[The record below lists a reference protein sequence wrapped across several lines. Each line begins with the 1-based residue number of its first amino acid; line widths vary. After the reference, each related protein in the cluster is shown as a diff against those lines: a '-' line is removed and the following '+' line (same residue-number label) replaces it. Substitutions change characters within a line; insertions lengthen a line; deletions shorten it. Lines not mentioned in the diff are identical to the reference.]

1 MLLLNRLPCGGRG
14 DLRQKG
20 DSLPTSNGSQGT
32 IAGGGSRKLGLDKW
46 ERAREDV
53 IKAASPCWIPAEESA
68 TAPRFDD
75 LTFSGGARR
84 RLTNVPDAPSGA
96 SVAVREQFC

>member
-1 MLLLNRLPCGGRG
+1 MLLLTRLPCGGRG

-20 DSLPTSNGSQGT
+20 ILYQLRTVAKEP
-32 IAGGGSRKLGLDKW
+32 GGGSRKLGLDKW
-46 ERAREDV
+46 ERAMEDV
-53 IKAASPCWIPAEESA
+53 TKAASPCWIPAEESA